1 MGLHFTSFN
10 TESGYDKVRVY
21 DGNYTT
27 APLLHTFSGT
37 SRPSDVSSSGNTV
50 FVSFVTDGG
59 VTKDGFNI
67 AYSTVI
73 PGKTQRLCQFIDEA
87 QRCVTLSVQLMLN
100 EATTIDHIRPDPL
113 DE

>member
-1 MGLHFTSFN
+1 MTNAVLQAVGLHFTSFN

-21 DGNYTT
+21 DGINTT

-59 VTKDGFNI
+59 LTKDGFKI
-67 AYSTVI
+67 AYSTI
-73 PGKTQRLCQFIDEA
+73 TPGKTQRLYQFIDVE
-87 QRCVTLSVQLMLN
+87 QMCMTLSV
-100 EATTIDHIRPDPL
+100 PL
-113 DE
+113 LIS